1 MTTAVSRSL
10 KRHPI
15 ALGVLLLLILFVVLF
30 DWNWLRHPLERYIS
44 NKTER
49 TFTLGHLDV
58 DLGFPAVVRL
68 NDVYFSNAD
77 WGRKEPMAK
86 AGQVEFSVS
95 LPSLLSDKIFIPRLA
110 VSDAEVVMELAKDGR
125 RNWRLSE
132 PDDTSPGRARIGSL
146 AVNDTQLRFYH
157 YGKNLEV
164 AVDVDTFDPK
174 AQAETRDADA
184 KPDNASFTTRYA
196 IHGKYNDADFAG
208 EAIAGDTL
216 TFQESGTPFP
226 LKGYLEAGTT
236 RFDVDG
242 QIADV
247 VNLSAIDARM
257 TIRGET
263 LANLYPFILLPL
275 PASPPYALEG
285 HLKLDGNLYTMDEL
299 RGKIGSSDVT
309 GSGTY
314 EKREPRPLLTAK
326 LSSSLLNVAD
336 LGPLIGVSKKH
347 DGASPPVSQSE
358 TKNRASAK
366 AKDAESDKRVLP
378 TQQFQPERFKAIDAA
393 FDLDAVKL
401 EVPGKLPLDSL
412 KVSLRLN
419 DGVLKLEPFNV
430 GMGDGAVISRIT
442 LDARGEPMRGDAVVD
457 IKQVRLSRLLPAS
470 NKVAPSTGTLGGR
483 ISLRGTGSSV
493 AELAAKADGQIS
505 IAVSRGRVSNLIDA
519 ASGLNGGKVIALL
532 AGGDEQITLRCGA
545 ALFDVKQGKGTSSLF
560 VIDTEETQVLGEG
573 SFDLAAERI
582 NFTLAPEPKNPGF
595 LSARTPLNIHG
606 SFVSPQFDL
615 EKKPLVARAVGAAAL
630 AVIAAPLAALIP
642 FIETGPGEDTDCS
655 KVWGKVPAAR
665 AGTTGGK

>member
-15 ALGVLLLLILFVVLF
+15 ALGVLLFLILLVLVF
-30 DWNWLRHPLERYIS
+30 DWNWLRHPVERYIS
-44 NKTER
+44 SKTER

-58 DLGFPAVVRL
+58 DLGFPTVVRL
-68 NDVYFSNAD
+68 RDVYFSNAD

-86 AGQVEFSVS
+86 VGQVEFSVS
-95 LPSLLSDKIFIPRLA
+95 LPSLFADKILMPRLA
-110 VSDAEVVMELAKDGR
+110 VSNADVVMEMDKEGR

-132 PDDTSPGRARIGSL
+132 PDDTRPGRVRIGSL
-146 AVNDTQLRFYH
+146 AVTDTRLRFYQ
-157 YGKNLEV
+157 YARNLEV
-164 AVDVDTFDPK
+164 AVDATTFDPRAADQARDGD
-174 AQAETRDADA
+174 AQ
-184 KPDNASFTTRYA
+184 PDNATFTTRYA
-196 IHGKYNDADFAG
+196 IRGNYNDAAFAG

-257 TIRGET
+257 KIRGET
-263 LANLYPFILLPL
+263 LANLYPFLLLPL

-285 HLKLDGNLYTMDEL
+285 HLKLNGNLYTMDEL

-326 LSSSLLNVAD
+326 LSSSLLDVTD

-366 AKDAESDKRVLP
+366 AKDAASDKRVLP

-393 FDLDAVKL
+393 FDLDAGKL
-401 EVPGKLPLDSL
+401 KVPGKLPLDSL
-412 KVSLRLN
+412 KVSLRLK
-419 DGVLKLEPFNV
+419 DGVLKLEPFTV
-430 GMGDGAVISRIT
+430 GMGAGAVVSRIT
-442 LDARGEPMRGDAVVD
+442 LDASGEPMRADAQID
-457 IKQVRLSRLLPAS
+457 IKQVGLSRLLPAS
-470 NKVAPSTGTLGGR
+470 DKVAPSTGTLGGR

-493 AELAAKADGQIS
+493 AEFAAKADGQIS
-505 IAVSRGRVSNLIDA
+505 LAVSRGRVSNLIDA

-545 ALFDVKQGKGTSSLF
+545 ALFDVKQGKGTSRVF
-560 VIDTEETQVLGEG
+560 VIDTEETQVVGDG
-573 SFDLAAERI
+573 SFDLAAERV
-582 NFTLAPEPKNPGF
+582 NLTLAPQPKNPGF

-630 AVIAAPLAALIP
+630 AVIATPLAALIP

-655 KVWGKVPAAR
+655 KVWGKVPAAKS
-665 AGTTGGK
+665 GTTGGK